1 MVNPH
6 DMRYMLGMAKQTKYP
21 VRKLS
26 YFSDEMAKA
35 IDDFRYSQRIP
46 SENEAIRQLIQTGL
60 DLPRLCI
67 DLLDAI
73 EAKRLLDVDGIK
85 DEVAALDAYLGT
97 SRNDDVPQK

>member
-1 MVNPH
+1 MVNPC

-35 IDDFRYSQRIP
+35 IDDFRYAQRIP

-60 DLPRLCI
+60 DLPLLCI

-73 EAKRLLDVDGIK
+73 EAEGLLDTGDLK
-85 DEVAALDAYLGT
+85 APVAALETYLGT
-97 SRNDDVPQK
+97 SRDADRAK